1 MIHRAFLMLC
11 LSGLLLSCQSTSKDK
26 IDHTSYQLGIIAGFS
41 ELVGAGT
48 KALALSEPMDTD
60 EMDQIMEEVQAITDR
75 HGIQWHRD
83 PDLIVTDL
91 FPADVAKDKEVLL
104 LYKGHTLDAYQQLK
118 ADKKAMEDKGVYDVA
133 ERRKVARRFG
143 RLLSYPPSRI
153 NELLAGNTDFRT
165 MQDFG
170 IKASNAFFYYKDLEK
185 ASDFYANTLG
195 LEIVADYGVAKI
207 LRIASASY
215 LTLVDATVGMHNE
228 KEPKTVALA
237 LLTNQLSGWYT
248 YLKAQNI
255 PIKYEYKP
263 KEGNSHDGFV
273 AIDPEGYLLEF
284 ETFKQHPENEK
295 FMPILDQAK
304 TVFPIQESS
313 KVPPGLGFNG
323 SITWLYY
330 KDLLQM
336 QNFYEET
343 IGFSLVAD
351 QGWTK
356 IYQASPTGFLGLV
369 DERRGMHSFTEDKA
383 VNVSFFLDDVEG
395 WYKYVEESQN
405 FPLHSKHMSVGLESK
420 YRSFVGYDPEGY
432 FLEFNLFLPHDSNQR
447 LLEYLQ

>member
-1 MIHRAFLMLC
+1 MNHRVFLIIC
-11 LSGLLLSCQSTSKDK
+11 LGLLLISCQPNSKEALDRS
-26 IDHTSYQLGIIAGFS
+26 SYQLGIIAGFS

-48 KALALSEPMDTD
+48 KSLALSEPMDSE
-60 EMDQIMEEVQAITDR
+60 EMDGIMDQVKAITDR
-75 HGIQWHRD
+75 YGIQWHRD

-104 LYKGHTLDAYQQLK
+104 LYKGHTLEAYQQLK
-118 ADKKAMEDKGVYDVA
+118 ADKKRMEEQGTYSAA
-133 ERRKVARRFG
+133 EKRQIARRFG

-170 IKASNAFFYYKDLEK
+170 IKASNVFFYYKDLAQ
-185 ASDFYANTLG
+185 ASDFYSNTLG

-207 LRIASASY
+207 LRIATASY

-237 LLTNQLSGWYT
+237 LLTEQLSGWYD
-248 YLKAQNI
+248 YLKTQNI
-255 PIKYEYKP
+255 PIKYDYKP
-263 KEGNSHDGFV
+263 KENNAHDGFV

-295 FMPILDQAK
+295 FIPILGKAK
-304 TVFPIQESS
+304 TVYPVQESS

-356 IYQASPTGFLGLV
+356 IYQVSPTGFLGLV
-369 DERRGMHSFTEDKA
+369 DERRGMHSFSEDKA
-383 VNVSFFLDDVEG
+383 VNVSFFLEDVEA
-395 WYKYVEESQN
+395 WYTYVEASQN

-432 FLEFNLFLPHDSNQR
+432 FLEFNLFLPHESNER
-447 LLEYLQ
+447 LLQYLQ

>member
-1 MIHRAFLMLC
+1 MTHRAFLMLC
-11 LSGLLLSCQSTSKDK
+11 LVFLILSCQSNSEDSL
-26 IDHTSYQLGIIAGFS
+26 DHASYQLGIIAGFS

-48 KALALSEPMDTD
+48 KSLALSEPIDT
-60 EMDQIMEEVQAITDR
+60 EELDQIMEQVQGITDR
-75 HGIQWHRD
+75 HGIQWHREA
-83 PDLIVTDL
+83 DLIVTDL

-104 LYKGHTLDAYQQLK
+104 LYKGHTLEAYQQLK
-118 ADKKAMEDKGVYDVA
+118 ADKKAMQAKGTYGAA
-133 ERRKVARRFG
+133 ERMQIARRFG
-143 RLLSYPPSRI
+143 RLLSYPPARV

-170 IKASNAFFYYKDLEK
+170 IKASNVFFYYKDLDQ
-185 ASDFYANTLG
+185 ASDFYSNTLG

-207 LRIASASY
+207 LRIAADSY

-237 LLTNQLSGWYT
+237 LLTNQLSGWYA
-248 YLKAQNI
+248 YLKDQNI

-263 KEGNSHDGFV
+263 KEGNAHDGFV

-284 ETFKQHPENEK
+284 ETFKQHPENERFIPALEK
-295 FMPILDQAK
+295 AK
-304 TVFPIQESS
+304 TVYPVQESS

-343 IGFSLVAD
+343 IGIRLVAD

-356 IYQASPTGFLGLV
+356 IYQVSPTGFLGLV
-369 DERRGMHSFTEDKA
+369 DERRGMHSFTDDKA
-383 VNVSFFLDDVEG
+383 VNVSFFLEDVEG
-395 WYKYVEESQN
+395 WYQYVESSQN

-432 FLEFNLFLPHDSNQR
+432 FLEFNLFLPHASNER
-447 LLEYLQ
+447 LLQYLQ